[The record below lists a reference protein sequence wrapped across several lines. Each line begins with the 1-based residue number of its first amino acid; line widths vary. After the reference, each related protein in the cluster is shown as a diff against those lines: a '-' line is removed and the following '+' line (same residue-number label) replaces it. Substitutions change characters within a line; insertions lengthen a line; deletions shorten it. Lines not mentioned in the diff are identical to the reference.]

1 MIDRSPMD
9 RSPAGSPSRDTLTPT
24 GPVVARIPYLNAEP
38 YYADWDRLP
47 GTSVDLVP
55 RRLGEEARAGN
66 VDAGLMAA
74 ADWFALEES
83 FERVGAFGIACL
95 GEVESVLLLGR
106 APVESMS
113 GTRIVLTSE
122 SSTSAALIRILL
134 DRRYGLSGLR
144 YERGDFRDP
153 RALPEGEAW
162 LVIGDPALAAR
173 RAAPGMIVCDLGEAW
188 TSWTGLPFVYALW
201 TARRVLPAET
211 KSALV
216 AFLDQSL
223 EKSDRALAARLYAG
237 ATGGRLGAADTLTRY
252 LGRFVYRLGMDEE
265 RGLDLFR
272 TYWKELPR

>member
-1 MIDRSPMD
+1 MIDRSPAGA
-9 RSPAGSPSRDTLTPT
+9 STPATVTPT

-66 VDAGLMAA
+66 VDCGLMAA
-74 ADWFALEES
+74 ADWFSLEEE
-83 FERVGAFGIACL
+83 FERVGALGIACR
-95 GEVESVLLLGR
+95 GEVESVLLL
-106 APVESMS
+106 AAVPIESLE
-113 GTRIVLTSE
+113 GARILLTSE

-134 DRRYGLSGLR
+134 ERRFGLTGLR

-173 RAAPGMIVCDLGEAW
+173 RVAPGMIVCDLGSAWAEW
-188 TSWTGLPFVYALW
+188 TSLPFVYALW
-201 TARRVLPAET
+201 TARRVLPGET
-211 KSALV
+211 KAAL
-216 AFLDQSL
+216 AQFLDGSL
-223 EKSDRALAARLYAG
+223 ERSDRALAARLYAG
-237 ATGGRLGAADTLTRY
+237 ATGGRLGTAYELARY
-252 LGRFVYRLGMDEE
+252 LARFVYKLGVDEE

-272 TYWKELPR
+272 NYWKELPR

>member
-1 MIDRSPMD
+1 MIERSPET
-9 RSPAGSPSRDTLTPT
+9 RSSPRTAVPT

-38 YYADWDRLP
+38 YYASWDQLP

-74 ADWFALEES
+74 ADWFSLEKE
-83 FERVGAFGIACL
+83 FERVGALGIACT

-106 APVESMS
+106 RPVHAL
-113 GTRIVLTSE
+113 GAARVVLTTE

-134 DRRYGLSGLR
+134 ERRFELTGVR
-144 YERGDFRDP
+144 YERGDYRDP
-153 RALPEGEAW
+153 RQIPDGEAW

-173 RAAPGMIVCDLGEAW
+173 RLAPERIVLDLGQAW
-188 TSWTGLPFVYALW
+188 AEWTGLPFVYALW

-211 KSALV
+211 KGAL
-216 AFLDQSL
+216 ARFLDESL
-223 EKSDRALAARLYAG
+223 AKSDRALAARLYAT
-237 ATGGRLGAADTLTRY
+237 ASGGRLGTADELARY
-252 LGRFVYRLGMDEE
+252 LARFTYRLGVDEE

-272 TYWKELPR
+272 TYWKELPS